1 LHYYST
7 SIVLPVEE
15 YARLQR
21 LMLTMIGGRSAL
33 ASILR
38 RKLGAATPVS
48 SALRPDVA
56 VSGREVHF
64 KVDGEQLRSGVLTWA
79 APKRGDTAALSL
91 LTPRGLALLG
101 LCPGET
107 TAYVT
112 RSGRTE
118 HLELDHVA
126 EGKAPRR
133 TQPAAG
139 RKPAYRGASAGA
151 YPAIGAAPPMELVA
165 DA

>member
-1 LHYYST
+1 MQYYSP

-15 YARLQR
+15 HARLQR
-21 LMLTMIGGRSAL
+21 LMLTMIGSRTAL

-38 RKLGAATPVS
+38 RKLGSAAPAS
-48 SALRPDVA
+48 SALRPDAA
-56 VSGREVHF
+56 VSGRQVHF

-79 APKRGDTAALSL
+79 PPKRGDTTALSL
-91 LTPRGLALLG
+91 LSPRGMALLG

-112 RSGRTE
+112 QSGRTE
-118 HLELDHVA
+118 YLEVDHVTEA
-126 EGKAPRR
+126 KAQRAR
-133 TQPAAG
+133 PAAG
-139 RKPAYRGASAGA
+139 LKTPLRGTAARTYPALASAA
-151 YPAIGAAPPMELVA
+151 WMDRAA